1 VRLKN
6 ENKYYKERFLA
17 LKKQCIL
24 EMTSTVDKLTIKHED
39 LLQGNTGKMEQFK
52 KDMEKKL
59 QVIAIY

>member
-1 VRLKN
+1 VHLKN

-17 LKKQCIL
+17 LKKQVIL

-39 LLQGNTGKMEQFK
+39 LLQENTAKMEQFK

-59 QVIAIY
+59 QVIVI

>member
-1 VRLKN
+1 MHLKN

-17 LKKQCIL
+17 LKKQVIL

-39 LLQGNTGKMEQFK
+39 LLQENTAKMEQFK

-59 QVIAIY
+59 QVIVI

>member
-1 VRLKN
+1 MHLKN

-17 LKKQCIL
+17 LKKQVIL

-39 LLQGNTGKMEQFK
+39 LLQGNTAKMEQFK

-59 QVIAIY
+59 QVIVI